1 MNTQPMPPD
10 ATTAPAPLLEVE
22 NLKVH
27 FPVGKAS
34 WFDRTQRIVR
44 AVDGVSFKL
53 DKGKVLGLV
62 GESGCGK
69 TTVAR
74 TVLKLEKPTSGRILL
89 DGDDIWAQSPGEEFA
104 YRKRVQAI
112 FQDPFSSLN
121 PRMTIGQIVAEPF
134 VIHQP
139 EKGPDHARREVVRL
153 LDVCGLPARMVER
166 YPHEMSGGQRQR
178 VGIARALALNADL
191 IVCDEAVSALD
202 VSIQAQ
208 IINLLMDLR
217 AEFDL
222 TYLFIGHDLSVV
234 RHLCDDV
241 AVMYL
246 GNMMEMAPTDELFA
260 APAHPYTRALISA
273 VPDPDPFRADASQQ
287 VILTGEIPSPFNPP
301 SGCPFNTRCPV
312 RIQSC
317 DQEKP
322 GLIVHAS
329 DHAVACVHPFD
340 ALRANTISGANS
352 REDQLVAQ

>member
-10 ATTAPAPLLEVE
+10 GVTAPAPLLEVE
-22 NLKVH
+22 NLEVH
-27 FPVGKAS
+27 FSVGKAS
-34 WFDRTQRIVR
+34 WFDKKQRVIR
-44 AVDGVSFKL
+44 AVNGVSFKL
-53 DKGKVLGLV
+53 NKGKVLGLV

-74 TVLKLEKPTSGRILL
+74 TVLKLEKPSSGRILL
-89 DGDDIWAQSPGEEFA
+89 DGEDIWAQTPGEEFA

-121 PRMTIGQIVAEPF
+121 PRMKIGQIVAEPF

-139 EKGPDHARREVVRL
+139 EKGPDHARREVARL
-153 LDVCGLPARMVER
+153 LDVCGLPARMAER

-217 AEFDL
+217 AEFNL

-246 GNMMEMAPTDELFA
+246 GSMMEMAPTDELFA

-273 VPDPDPFRADASQQ
+273 VPDPDPFRADARQQ

-317 DQEKP
+317 DQDKP
-322 GLIVHAS
+322 GLIAHAGAHS
-329 DHAVACVHPFD
+329 VACVHPFD
-340 ALRANTISGANS
+340 ALRANTILGAES
-352 REDQLVAQ
+352 REDQLVPQ